1 MRAEGTPRLV
11 REDEL
16 PSAGAMTPWERT
28 SDQRYVRVT
37 LQTALCDRPWQ
48 RRRWIMILL
57 SIDSLPTGKRWCLGL
72 KIYVHAPHLWRLF
85 LQKKLQDR
93 CPQATP
99 FALQLKIFYRNIK
112 KLGYKMK
119 FFREV
124 IKWGDKCFLNFFEK
138 IFCEIQ
144 KKFPIKKWGGKYVIA
159 KNTFKPKAKIKTERK
174 RYARKT
180 KQH

>member
-28 SDQRYVRVT
+28 SDQRRVRVT

-72 KIYVHAPHLWRLF
+72 KIYVHVPHLWRLF

-99 FALQLKIFYRNIK
+99 FASQLKIFYRNIK
-112 KLGYKMK
+112 N
-119 FFREV
+119 
-124 IKWGDKCFLNFFEK
+124 WGTKRNFFGNYISRGVK
-138 IFCEIQ
+138 IFYEILQ
-144 KKFPIKKWGGKYVIA
+144 KKFVKFKKILQYLKWGGKYVIA
-159 KNTFKPKAKIKTERK
+159 KNTFKSKKKIKTERK

>member
-28 SDQRYVRVT
+28 SDQQRVRVT

-48 RRRWIMILL
+48 RWRWIMILL
-57 SIDSLPTGKRWCLGL
+57 SIDSLPTGKRWWSGL
-72 KIYVHAPHLWRLF
+72 KIYVQADESSAVFITCDACSCKRSCRIDVR
-85 LQKKLQDR
+85 KLLR
-93 CPQATP
+93 SHHKTN
-99 FALQLKIFYRNIK
+99 KFYRNIK
-112 KLGYKMK
+112 YFWLK
-119 FFREV
+119 F
-124 IKWGDKCFLNFFEK
+124 KK
-138 IFCEIQ
+138 IQ
-144 KKFPIKKWGGKYVIA
+144 QYLKWGGKYVIA
-159 KNTFKPKAKIKTERK
+159 KNTFKSKVKIKTERK